1 MRLLMHRKLGLA
13 SCVMAFAVVQL
24 ACTGTTASPTSPTAA
39 GGTGG
44 ADVLGPGESNLK
56 VTAPPPQ
63 SPVNE
68 EIPGL
73 RPDLVFGPSA
83 GLFINP
89 ADLDYRVQVYDTDG
103 NLVAEVFVTDGVTAT
118 PSADLEPGR
127 GYRWRVR
134 AELGS
139 GIGPWSP
146 DAAFQTAELPVLTA
160 GPRTPDPAPGTRLP
174 LPNMSH
180 VVDHIAMTHASQ
192 LRRSCQEHGGTWEFM
207 DAVVDFLRA
216 NHDTRWGYNWKRG
229 RVGDASLDVIA
240 YHSGA
245 GPSEGSTQVYI
256 IDIIGGHC
264 GSSPRPSWNDVTQV
278 TRDAGAIGRWTGR
291 GRF

>member
-1 MRLLMHRKLGLA
+1 
-13 SCVMAFAVVQL
+13 
-24 ACTGTTASPTSPTAA
+24 
-39 GGTGG
+39 
-44 ADVLGPGESNLK
+44 VLGPDGSNLK
-56 VTAPPPQ
+56 VTVPPPQ

-73 RPDLVFGPSA
+73 RPDFVFGPSS

-89 ADLDYRVQVYDTDG
+89 ADLDYRVQVYDADG
-103 NLVAEVFVTDGVTAT
+103 NLVAEMFVTDGAAAT
-118 PSADLEPGR
+118 PPADLEPGR
-127 GYRWRVR
+127 SYRWRVR

-146 DAAFQTAELPVLTA
+146 EAAFETAEVPVLTA

-174 LPNMSH
+174 LPNMSG
-180 VVDHIAMTHASQ
+180 VVRDLARTHASQ
-192 LRRSCQEHGGTWEFM
+192 LRRSCQDEGGTWEFL

-229 RVGDASLDVIA
+229 IPGDPSHDIID
-240 YHSGA
+240 YHYGA
-245 GPSEGSTQVYI
+245 GPSEGSTEVYI
-256 IDIIGGHC
+256 IDVISGHC
-264 GSSPRPSWNDVTQV
+264 GSSPGPTWNDVTQV
-278 TRDAGAIGRWTGR
+278 TKDKGAIGRWTGR